1 MFQANLSV
9 GLVNIAVTDKK
20 FPTNMATTMI
30 NVVEPF
36 RIHLELADITQRYK
50 KLDDKG
56 VGANSFQ
63 NQLQVKEWDD
73 GQWILVEQ
81 SIYLIKAFVYDEN
94 GEKITLTSNVEISN
108 EVDEKYLTVLHKNSI
123 GSELVVQVKKQKD
136 LSKAQ
141 KTIFS
146 STLTAI
152 NSSLGAKLRYKPD
165 KNKLK
170 QQKEILVTGPVR
182 IVHPTDLILLPQIQ
196 S

>member
-136 LSKAQ
+136 LSKA
-141 KTIFS
+141 
-146 STLTAI
+146 
-152 NSSLGAKLRYKPD
+152 
-165 KNKLK
+165 
-170 QQKEILVTGPVR
+170 
-182 IVHPTDLILLPQIQ
+182 
-196 S
+196 